1 MLRGRRGIGRGV
13 LLALGALVALP
24 VAAGAHPL
32 GNFSIN
38 RYTALRFAPG
48 AVELRYIVDMA
59 EIPTFQEIQ
68 ESGMRAEP
76 DHPSALAYAAQK
88 AETLKEG
95 LVLVVNGRRL
105 RLETVSPTIIFPP
118 GAGGLPTLKIGIR
131 YRGRLDDARDL
142 RVDYRDVNHAERA
155 GWKEIIAIG
164 GPELRITESSV
175 PDRDRSHELS
185 DYPTDLLQ
193 SPPQTVEAHV
203 TVIHEGVGWAG
214 APAPGR
220 HRPAARPAARV
231 TTAPGREPAREQA
244 SVLSAPVTMSVP
256 IPPTAGADGEA
267 LAVAPNR
274 QTTPRNAFTELVATK
289 QLGLGIILFALV
301 VAAGFGAF
309 HALEPGHGKTVV
321 AAYLIG
327 SRGTAWHAL
336 LLGLIVT
343 ASHTAG
349 VYLLGGVTLY
359 AQRYVVPER
368 LYPWIG
374 VLSGLTIA
382 GLGFFLFLRHY
393 AGGHAHHGQ
402 HHHHD
407 HGDQPHSHHEHHEHH
422 EHHRHQH
429 LPESGEV
436 SLKALF
442 ALGITGGIV
451 PCPAALVVLLSA
463 LSLGRLAFGLVLIT
477 AFSLGLAMALIA
489 IGLLMIYARRL
500 MARFHGEGRLVTR
513 WLPLASSAAM
523 TLIGLAITL
532 QALRAAGILE
542 IRLT

>member
-1 MLRGRRGIGRGV
+1 MAPHAWTASRTGGPTAPRTPTATAPRTPVATLRHDPAAPALRAPDGEP
-13 LLALGALVALP
+13 LALV
-24 VAAGAHPL
+24 
-32 GNFSIN
+32 
-38 RYTALRFAPG
+38 
-48 AVELRYIVDMA
+48 
-59 EIPTFQEIQ
+59 
-68 ESGMRAEP
+68 
-76 DHPSALAYAAQK
+76 
-88 AETLKEG
+88 
-95 LVLVVNGRRL
+95 
-105 RLETVSPTIIFPP
+105 
-118 GAGGLPTLKIGIR
+118 
-131 YRGRLDDARDL
+131 
-142 RVDYRDVNHAERA
+142 
-155 GWKEIIAIG
+155 
-164 GPELRITESSV
+164 
-175 PDRDRSHELS
+175 
-185 DYPTDLLQ
+185 
-193 SPPQTVEAHV
+193 
-203 TVIHEGVGWAG
+203 
-214 APAPGR
+214 
-220 HRPAARPAARV
+220 
-231 TTAPGREPAREQA
+231 
-244 SVLSAPVTMSVP
+244 
-256 IPPTAGADGEA
+256 
-267 LAVAPNR
+267 PNR
-274 QTTPRNAFTELVATK
+274 QGTPRNTFTELVATK
-289 QLGLGIILFALV
+289 HLGLGIILFALV

-336 LLGLIVT
+336 MLGLIVT

-359 AQRYVVPER
+359 AQRYVLPER

-393 AGGHAHHGQ
+393 ADGHAHHE

-407 HGDQPHSHHEHHEHH
+407 GARDHDHHHD
-422 EHHRHQH
+422 HQH
-429 LPESGEV
+429 DHHHGHGHHHHVPESGAV
-436 SLKALF
+436 SLRALF

-477 AFSLGLAMALIA
+477 AFSVGLAAALIA

-500 MARFHGEGRLVTR
+500 MARFHGEGPVITR

-523 TLIGLAITL
+523 TLIGVAIAV